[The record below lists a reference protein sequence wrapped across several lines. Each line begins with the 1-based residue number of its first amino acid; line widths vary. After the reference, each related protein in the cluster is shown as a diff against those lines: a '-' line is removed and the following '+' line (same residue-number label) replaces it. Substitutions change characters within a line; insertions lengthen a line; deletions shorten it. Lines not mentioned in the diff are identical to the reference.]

1 MKRKLH
7 FLMTALLLM
16 VGVTSAWAGD
26 ITPSAEVNY
35 RPKSDKSGFDSST
48 PKEASETNNKFE
60 VNHNARFFALQKYI
74 LD

>member
-1 MKRKLH
+1 
-7 FLMTALLLM
+7 MTALLLM

-48 PKEASETNNKFE
+48 PSHIKGCI
-60 VNHNARFFALQKYI
+60 VNGYK
-74 LD
+74 